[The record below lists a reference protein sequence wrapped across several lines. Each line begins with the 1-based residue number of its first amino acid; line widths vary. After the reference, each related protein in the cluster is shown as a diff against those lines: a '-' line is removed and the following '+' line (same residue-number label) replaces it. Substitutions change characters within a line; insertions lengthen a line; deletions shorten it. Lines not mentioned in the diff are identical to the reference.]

1 MSAIIRK
8 DIIIKVLM
16 LQQFLR
22 NQKNQKSMII

>member
-1 MSAIIRK
+1 MSAIIKK